1 MDEVVIREAKEDDVD
16 TVFELGKNVSGFEV
30 DPETI
35 SFWPIQLLRQSIG
48 KEDVVFLV
56 IEKEGSIIGFIIVN
70 LNYSLSKGEIEDI
83 FIIEPERNQGYGTML
98 LKKAIEVTKNR
109 GILYKIEYVNALT
122 NTAGG
127 FFQKNGFTEGN
138 EFTWFSLALTDI
150 FKKASTEN
158 PS

>member
-1 MDEVVIREAKEDDVD
+1 MDEITIRDAKEEDVD
-16 TVFELGKNVSGFEV
+16 IVFELGKNISGFEV
-30 DPETI
+30 SVDII

-56 IEKEGSIIGFIIVN
+56 IEKEGSVIGFIIVN

-83 FIIEPERNQGYGTML
+83 FIIEPERNKGYAAML
-98 LKKAIEVTKNR
+98 LQKSIEITKNR
-109 GILYKIEYVNALT
+109 GIEYINAFS
-122 NTAGG
+122 NTAGELLK
-127 FFQKNGFTEGN
+127 KNGFTEGN